1 MLSEENKDY
10 LIKNFCIKSIKEIAK
25 ELKIDEKLLAL
36 EARSLNLKKRNFKK
50 FTDEEVDIIKNHSKY
65 LTYSDLS
72 HLLKRNRSVIFNK
85 VKELGIEKDENQVEI
100 YKEAI
105 NGFEDSIMFMHT
117 NLKYSNEQIKE
128 VIDKNCQ
135 NQLNI
140 EMINSF
146 IIFNKETY
154 KTKWKMFGMEL

>member
-146 IIFNKETY
+146 IIFNKDCY
-154 KTKWKMFGMEL
+154 KSRWKLFGMEL

>member
-25 ELKIDEKLLAL
+25 ELKIEEKLLAL

-146 IIFNKETY
+146 IIFNKDCY
-154 KTKWKMFGMEL
+154 KSRWKLFGMEV

>member
-50 FTDEEVDIIKNHSKY
+50 FTDEEVEIIKNHSKY

-146 IIFNKETY
+146 IIFNKDCY
-154 KTKWKMFGMEL
+154 KSRWKLFGMEV

>member
-10 LIKNFCIKSIKEIAK
+10 LIKNFCIKDIREIAK
-25 ELKIDEKLLAL
+25 DLQIDEKLLAL

-50 FTDEEVDIIKNHSKY
+50 FTDEEVEIIKNHSKY

-85 VKELGIEKDENQVEI
+85 IRELGIEKDESQVEV

-105 NGFEDSIMFMHT
+105 SGFEDTIMFMHT
-117 NLKYSNEQIKE
+117 NLKYSNEAIKR
-128 VIDKNCQ
+128 IINKNCQ
-135 NQLNI
+135 NQLNA
-140 EMINSF
+140 EMIDSF
-146 IIFNKETY
+146 IIFNKDCY
-154 KTKWKMFGMEL
+154 KSKWKLFGLEV

>member
-1 MLSEENKDY
+1 MHL
-10 LIKNFCIKSIKEIAK
+10 LI
-25 ELKIDEKLLAL
+25 LKIVP
-36 EARSLNLKKRNFKK
+36 KRNFKK

-146 IIFNKETY
+146 IIFNKDCY
-154 KTKWKMFGMEL
+154 KSRWKLFGMEV

>member
-1 MLSEENKDY
+1 
-10 LIKNFCIKSIKEIAK
+10 
-25 ELKIDEKLLAL
+25 
-36 EARSLNLKKRNFKK
+36 
-50 FTDEEVDIIKNHSKY
+50 
-65 LTYSDLS
+65 
-72 HLLKRNRSVIFNK
+72 
-85 VKELGIEKDENQVEI
+85 
-100 YKEAI
+100 
-105 NGFEDSIMFMHT
+105 MFMHT

>member
-146 IIFNKETY
+146 IIFNKDCY
-154 KTKWKMFGMEL
+154 KSRWKLFGMEV

>member
-25 ELKIDEKLLAL
+25 DLQIDEKLLAL

-146 IIFNKETY
+146 IIFNKDCY
-154 KTKWKMFGMEL
+154 KSRWKLFGMEV

>member
-25 ELKIDEKLLAL
+25 DLQIDEKFLAL

-146 IIFNKETY
+146 IIFNKDCY
-154 KTKWKMFGMEL
+154 KSRWKLFGMEV